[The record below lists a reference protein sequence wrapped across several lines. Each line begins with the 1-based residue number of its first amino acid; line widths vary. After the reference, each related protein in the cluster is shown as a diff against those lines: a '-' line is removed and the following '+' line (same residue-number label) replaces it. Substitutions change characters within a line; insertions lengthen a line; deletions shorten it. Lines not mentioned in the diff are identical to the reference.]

1 MEYIVFGI
9 LWLIFALLGTV
20 VGNAGGKRNGELG
33 FVLGLI
39 LGPLGIL
46 VAALL
51 PANTSK
57 PKWDPDTRHGRLNPK
72 RRNPIR
78 K

>member
-1 MEYIVFGI
+1 MEYIIFIIIWLVFAI
-9 LWLIFALLGTV
+9 LGGV
-20 VGNAGGKRNGELG
+20 VGDAGGKGNGGLG
-33 FVLGLI
+33 FVLGLF

-51 PANTSK
+51 PVNKTK
-57 PKWDPDTRHGRLNPK
+57 PKWDPDTRYGRLNPK
-72 RRNPIR
+72 RKSSIR